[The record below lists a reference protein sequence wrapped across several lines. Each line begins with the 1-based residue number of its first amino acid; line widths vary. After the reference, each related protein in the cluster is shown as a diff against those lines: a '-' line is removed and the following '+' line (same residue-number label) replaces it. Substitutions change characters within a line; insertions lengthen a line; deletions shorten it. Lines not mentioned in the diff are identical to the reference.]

1 MFKHVFVTTDG
12 SALGNEALPLA
23 ARLAAT
29 CNATLTVALAVPDM
43 VTVYEGPYIFDPVLA
58 HEEQLAAGRSVLYE
72 AALTLDVGIRTCL
85 VDARGED
92 VATALVQAAQREHAD
107 VIVMSTHGRSG
118 LKHVLLGSVAER
130 VVHRSEIPV
139 LLQRQ
144 ALNLRTPVPDRRPAM
159 PAP

>member
-29 CNATLTVALAVPDM
+29 CNAALTVALAVPEP

-58 HEEQLAAGRSVLYE
+58 HKEQLAAGRALLDG
-72 AALTLDVGIRTCL
+72 AALTLTVGSRTCL

-92 VATALVQAAQREHAD
+92 VATALVRAAQTEQAD

-130 VVHRSEIPV
+130 VVQRAEIPV
-139 LLQRQ
+139 LLQRH
-144 ALNLRTPVPDRRPAM
+144 ALTLRTPVPNHRPAA